1 MPTIGVAIAIPQP
14 FEAVLADQR
23 AAVGDPLA
31 ASVPPHVTLL
41 PPTVVTDAELA
52 DFVVHLAQVAEAAA
66 PFEMALQ
73 STGTFR
79 PVSPVVF
86 VQVARGIS
94 DCELLE
100 RAIRS
105 GPIERDVPFAYHP
118 HVSIAHH
125 LDDAALDRRMPRSPT
140 FRPPSRCTPSV
151 STVTGRM
158 PSGGRNASSCSKAWG
173 HGATERAVG

>member
-100 RAIRS
+100 KAIRS
-105 GPIERDVPFAYHP
+105 GPIERDVLFAYHP
-118 HVSIAHH
+118 HVTIAHH
-125 LDDAALDRRMPRSPT
+125 LDDAALD
-140 FRPPSRCTPSV
+140 
-151 STVTGRM
+151 
-158 PSGGRNASSCSKAWG
+158 KAYAALADFSAAFPVHAISLYC
-173 HGATERAVG
+173 HGTDAVWRTEREFVLEGMGTWSD

>member
-105 GPIERDVPFAYHP
+105 GPASRGC
-118 HVSIAHH
+118 S
-125 LDDAALDRRMPRSPT
+125 RRGPPRA
-140 FRPPSRCTPSV
+140 
-151 STVTGRM
+151 TG
-158 PSGGRNASSCSKAWG
+158 
-173 HGATERAVG
+173 